1 MNSQPI
7 VLFDMNAIKHRQNEP
22 INLKY
27 LSAQR
32 VLYARAKKTFGGQ
45 VLVTV
50 FISVTLNF
58 LKFVPATLLK
68 FDINPFVGFLSLLIC
83 FADILFFNVYISGLR
98 TNAAKVQELF
108 DCNLFDL
115 SWNGTNSG
123 TKPEND
129 IIEENAEKLVPD
141 PNMPLEN
148 WYDINLEGLSK
159 ERSILLCQ
167 ETNLFYD
174 GKLRE
179 HFKTANVL
187 CCVAVFVISL
197 GIAIITDI
205 KVRSYL
211 TTVLLPVLPV
221 ITITLKTIM
230 ENRKSLAASS
240 ELKKAVLQLKSRQEE
255 PTMQEL
261 RQVQD
266 KIYCGRKDSALVP
279 EWYYQWKRSKL
290 EKAMKANADH

>member
-1 MNSQPI
+1 M
-7 VLFDMNAIKHRQNEP
+7 
-22 INLKY
+22 
-27 LSAQR
+27 
-32 VLYARAKKTFGGQ
+32 
-45 VLVTV
+45 
-50 FISVTLNF
+50 
-58 LKFVPATLLK
+58 
-68 FDINPFVGFLSLLIC
+68 LIC

-108 DCNLFDL
+108 DCNLFGL

-123 TKPEND
+123 TKPEAH
-129 IIEENAEKLVPD
+129 IIEQNAEKLVPD
-141 PNMPLEN
+141 PKMPLEN
-148 WYDINLEGLSK
+148 WYDINLDGLSN

-179 HFKTANVL
+179 HFKTANIL
-187 CCVAVFVISL
+187 CCISVFVISL

-205 KVRSYL
+205 KVRTYL

-230 ENRKSLAASS
+230 ENRKSLSASS
-240 ELKKAVLQLKSRQEE
+240 DLKKTVLQLKLSQQD

-266 KIYCGRKDSALVP
+266 KIYCSRKDSALVP
-279 EWYYQWKRSKL
+279 EWYYKWRRSRL